1 MRSTGG
7 LRWGVTWGLE
17 NAKSLTINEL
27 TYITGGLAKNIK
39 MKNEESGR
47 LKTLNGKAR
56 LK

>member
-1 MRSTGG
+1 MGG
-7 LRWGVTWGLE
+7 LRWGVTWGLK

-47 LKTLNGKAR
+47 LKTLNGKER
-56 LK
+56 L

>member
-1 MRSTGG
+1 MGG
-7 LRWGVTWGLE
+7 LRGGVTWGLE